1 MVHSWHLQHETF
13 KFDTTNLKVANIGT
27 LINRYNHISMFRYHE
42 YHIINEWYRAF
53 EKLPTGMI
61 PVKMPR
67 AGLAWPC
74 L

>member
-1 MVHSWHLQHETF
+1 M
-13 KFDTTNLKVANIGT
+13 FDTTNFRSAKVGTFVNIYKHIA
-27 LINRYNHISMFRYHE
+27 LIRYHDNHIV
-42 YHIINEWYRAF
+42 NEWYRAF